1 MKGLRDWSKIL
12 IIIPIRQLHMSLYKN
27 KLFFN
32 FLQNSF
38 MLLWWGGY
46 NILA

>member
-1 MKGLRDWSKIL
+1 MEGLRDWSKI

-38 MLLWWGGY
+38 MLLWGGDDT
-46 NILA
+46 IS